1 MADNRLYGG
10 DVVNPAML
18 GQVSVSPQQKS
29 LEGYTGSGA
38 SPYVVNQQVSQ
49 EFDPYYRLKGNF
61 LKMAGK
67 TFEMGIEAEKNKAYV
82 DGMSKA
88 ISGQAEDEINSNIL
102 TRNWGRAGYRDTEGR
117 LALID
122 YKSTALNDL
131 ANDPDLQ
138 SMTPE
143 AFQKYLVDS
152 KEKVMGFINNASTET
167 QQKLLEQLVAEDASL
182 ISKQAEAF
190 QSYRLNQEVGLVGRE
205 LNLNLLE
212 LNDSYGSPARYE
224 IAIGKTAMNIERV
237 LNSSLSPDA
246 QQKIV
251 KDYLNTLSANGH
263 PDAVTFLTSQGS
275 FNVGGTQMGLAE
287 ALPFDTFHNIVE
299 GERKGKKAAYNDR
312 MKNTV
317 LGIQAMMEQA
327 ETDPDFDFNGAIK
340 YISDNISTTDLK
352 LSEGKQYI
360 KKLSDIRRSRTNSL
374 DVLGAVE
381 RGDYEYLRV
390 NGVSP
395 NKGVTEFMKSM
406 KDAPVTEK
414 LQRLLGVSTMGMS
427 EALGGIGDIAQPTFA
442 KIMNTD
448 APLTEEDQAVMNTLI
463 DLFNTEDFHSNPQ
476 AKFNNILSGVKDTTT
491 AAFMDGAFNRF
502 ISNDLSVMN
511 GEQQS
516 AGWANAVAAQKDYME
531 SNPYFKQGMEARLSQ
546 TIDYISE
553 ANTGETY
560 GALNPFRASLLGDDA
575 SKAIKP
581 RTQFGEWFGFGRANT
596 ELNNMVTDTFS
607 DYQKMLAER
616 AVRAGAIGDP
626 KSIAKI
632 AGIEVG
638 KASFYMSGDNFKGS
652 FVGMPKQ
659 TISDMYSTIGIET
672 GGLDYGVVAQDVVNK
687 LAGEYTNQIGR
698 GDLKIQ
704 ATFENG
710 NLVLRGI
717 NSDGIA
723 QDTYR
728 YTSNQLIQEA
738 QEYVEGKVLETD
750 SAYGDGYSVFV
761 PTSNSVYRSGNMP
774 TRIGDEPST
783 SRKHV
788 NDIEVKV
795 NSVMPRGKE
804 VDWDKEDIIAIRSS
818 LINYERIRTRR
829 YKDGVNEDKTPK
841 YSVGVGIN
849 EGNDY
854 FPKRIAKDSDEI
866 TEKELNDSFTKASA
880 AAIKAASKHVNEL
893 PSYMDKSAYKMLL
906 THLVYQQGN
915 VTKDH
920 TQRVRRAIVEGD
932 KEKAKELFKSTPAW
946 SYSGDE
952 RRGFYLKLIDNL

>member
-1 MADNRLYGG
+1 
-10 DVVNPAML
+10 ML
-18 GQVSVSPQQKS
+18 GQVGISPQQKS

-38 SPYVVNQQVSQ
+38 SPFVVNQQVSQ

-67 TFEMGIEAEKNKAYV
+67 TFDMGIEAEKNRAYV

-88 ISGQAEDEINSNIL
+88 ISGQAEDAINSNAL

-131 ANDPDLQ
+131 ANDPALQ

-143 AFQKYLVDS
+143 AFQQYLASS

-224 IAIGKTAMNIERV
+224 LAIGKTAMNIEQV
-237 LNSSLSPDA
+237 LNSNLSPDA
-246 QQKIV
+246 QQKII

-263 PDAVTFLTSQGS
+263 PDAVTYLTSQVG

-299 GERKGKKAAYNDR
+299 GELKGKKAAYNDR
-312 MKNTV
+312 MKATV
-317 LGIQAMMEQA
+317 FGLQGMVEQA
-327 ETDPDFDFNGAIK
+327 ETDPDFDFNGAMQ
-340 YISDNISTTDLK
+340 YIYDSIGTTGLK

-360 KKLSDIRRSRTNSL
+360 KKLSDIRRKGTNTL
-374 DVLGAVE
+374 DILGAVE

-395 NKGVTEFMKSM
+395 NKGITEYMKHM

-414 LQRLLGVSTMGMS
+414 LQRLMDVSTMGMS
-427 EALGGIGDIAQPTFA
+427 EAMAGIGDIAQPTFA

-463 DLFNTEDFHSNPQ
+463 DLFNTEDFQSNPQ
-476 AKFNNILSGVKDTTT
+476 VKFNNILSGVRDTTT

-546 TIDYISE
+546 TINYISE

-560 GALNPFRASLLGDDA
+560 AAFNFLRMSPLGGDA
-575 SKAIKP
+575 SKTIKP
-581 RTQFGEWFGFGRANT
+581 QAQFREWIGLGRANT
-596 ELNNMVTDTFS
+596 ELNSMVTDTFS
-607 DYQKMLAER
+607 GYQKMAAER

-626 KSIAKI
+626 KSIAKT

-638 KASFYMSGDNFKGS
+638 KASFYMSGDNFEGS

-659 TISDMYSTIGIET
+659 TISDMFSTIGIET

-738 QEYVEGKVLETD
+738 QEYVEDKVLETD
-750 SAYGDGYSVFV
+750 SAYGDGYSMYV

-774 TRIGDEPST
+774 TRIGNDPT
-783 SRKHV
+783 TTRKHA

-795 NSVMPRGKE
+795 NSVMPRGVK
-804 VDWDKEDIIAIRSS
+804 VDWAKDEVISIRSS
-818 LINYERIRTRR
+818 LISQEGIRTKR
-829 YKDGVNEDKTPK
+829 YADGKDKKGNQL
-841 YSVGVGIN
+841 YSIGIGIN
-849 EGNDY
+849 EGNDAY
-854 FPKRIAKDSDEI
+854 PTRIASNKDEI
-866 TEKELNDSFTKASA
+866 TAEELNNSFIKASGKAMANA
-880 AAIKAASKHVNEL
+880 AKYTGEL
-893 PSYMDKSAYKMLL
+893 PSYMDSSTYKMFL
-906 THLVYQQGN
+906 THLNYQQGN
-915 VTKDH
+915 VTNESTRKVRQAIKD
-920 TQRVRRAIVEGD
+920 GD
-932 KEKAKELFKSTPAW
+932 KELAKKLFESTPAW
-946 SYSGDE
+946 NYSGDG
-952 RRGFYLKLIDNL
+952 RREFYLQLIDNL